1 MLPCFKIFRVESIA
15 KAILEKGSNIFFSFL
30 SNRVATPQQSCPT
43 MTHNKVPE
51 MQESYSLMRGGK
63 WIEDLTHMEDM
74 IPYDLYISDPF

>member
-1 MLPCFKIFRVESIA
+1 
-15 KAILEKGSNIFFSFL
+15 
-30 SNRVATPQQSCPT
+30 